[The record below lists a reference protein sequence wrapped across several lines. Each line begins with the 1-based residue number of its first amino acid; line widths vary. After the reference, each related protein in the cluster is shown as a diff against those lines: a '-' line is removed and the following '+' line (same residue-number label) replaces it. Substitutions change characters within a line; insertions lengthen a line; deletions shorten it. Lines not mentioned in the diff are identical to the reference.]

1 MKVMKAIILLMYL
14 ISYVYAV
21 HMTSIEPQNVFWG
34 YMCGFIFMILSI
46 AGVTTYSNSLTKI
59 KKEE

>member
-1 MKVMKAIILLMYL
+1 MKVMKAIIFLMYL

-21 HMTSIEPQNVFWG
+21 HMMSIEPDKNHWG
-34 YMCGFIFMILSI
+34 YICVLIFAILSI
-46 AGVTTYSNSLTKI
+46 AGVNEFSNNSKKE